1 MDNNLH
7 NPILKIIN
15 WWEGKRIWFNVV
27 VFGFLLIQWFLVGG
41 MPNVYLSKSPY
52 INIVVWIIGANIFY
66 SVGWILEV
74 YLTYLKERLNLKL
87 DSFLE
92 LLAKSRIILFLLGTL
107 ASVFWTWVNILSIVG
122 SNTPY

>member
-1 MDNNLH
+1 MVSS
-7 NPILKIIN
+7 
-15 WWEGKRIWFNVV
+15 WWNAEC
-27 VFGFLLIQWFLVGG
+27 
-41 MPNVYLSKSPY
+41 LSFQKSLY
-52 INIVVWIIGANIFY
+52 YIVVWIIGANIFY